1 MLWLLFL
8 LIPVRAASICDAEPL
23 VLTIQDVQVL
33 PDVQDSYMKGIAAQI
48 GSPAQDIVLLPWA

>member
-1 MLWLLFL
+1 MLWLFL

-48 GSPAQDIVLLPWA
+48 GSPVQDIVLLPWA